1 MIPDP
6 ALTRRPVR
14 LGPALTARRRRRRA
28 LSLAALAALLAL
40 SGCSGGSARVY
51 YRKHPHALMGEVVRC
66 ENNGGALAAT
76 PSCQK
81 ALQFNHQLFG
91 Y

>member
-1 MIPDP
+1 MRPLHHP
-6 ALTRRPVR
+6 APAKRRTSLT
-14 LGPALTARRRRRRA
+14 
-28 LSLAALAALLAL
+28 LAALATLVALT
-40 SGCSGGSARVY
+40 GCSGGTARVY

-76 PSCQK
+76 PACQK